1 MLVELADKNWFS
13 STCSQ
18 EEDFKDFPMQCVSG
32 SYEGCI
38 GFPFTVSE
46 LMIGMI
52 ITTPLSEGISHS
64 TLTFSYLEMET
75 G

>member
-1 MLVELADKNWFS
+1 
-13 STCSQ
+13 
-18 EEDFKDFPMQCVSG
+18 MQCVSG

-38 GFPFTVSE
+38 GFPFTVPE

-75 G
+75 R